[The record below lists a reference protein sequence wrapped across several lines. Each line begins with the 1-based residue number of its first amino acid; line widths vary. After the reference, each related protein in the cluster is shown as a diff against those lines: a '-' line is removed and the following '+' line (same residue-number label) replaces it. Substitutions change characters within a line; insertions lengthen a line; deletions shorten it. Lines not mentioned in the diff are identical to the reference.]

1 MTRVFALDVG
11 GTFAR
16 VAVYEGTDPL
26 WVEVHRTVDLR
37 PLRDLVMDAIRDHD
51 IEACGVAIAGPVDHG
66 RARVTHGTWSASVA
80 DIAVP
85 SIVLNDLAAAA
96 AAIPVLTANDL
107 VHLGG
112 PAPDPK
118 GVACVLGLG
127 TGIGEAILVHD
138 EPVAGEG
145 GHADFAPWDALS
157 SAFLAWLHATKG
169 TRIAIED
176 AIGGRA
182 IADLLAFVAAR
193 EPLGAQVERALH
205 EHDPAVVLVEW
216 ADRDPGCAVAREL
229 LLGALGAEAGNL
241 ALRHLPRRGVYVVG
255 GLARALRAPLVASSA
270 FDRAFSVRGGM
281 TDLVATIPRFVV
293 THPDPGLVGAAAA
306 ARKVLATA

>member
-16 VAVYEGTDPL
+16 VAVYEGLAQL

-51 IEACGVAIAGPVDHG
+51 VEACGVAIAGPVDHG
-66 RARVTHGTWSASVA
+66 RARVTHGTWTASLA

-85 SIVLNDLAAAA
+85 AIVLNDLAAAA
-96 AAIPVLTANDL
+96 AAIPVLTSNDL
-107 VHLGG
+107 VQLGG

-127 TGIGEAILVHD
+127 TGIGEALLVRD

-157 SAFLAWLHATKG
+157 SASSPG
-169 TRIAIED
+169 STR
-176 AIGGRA
+176 R
-182 IADLLAFVAAR
+182 R
-193 EPLGAQVERALH
+193 EPHRDRGRDRRARHRGLARVRRRARDAQRARSSERCTSTIPQWCSWSGRTAIP
-205 EHDPAVVLVEW
+205 DAPIA
-216 ADRDPGCAVAREL
+216 RDL
-229 LLGALGAEAGNL
+229 LLGALGAEAGKPRAATPARAGQSTSSVASRGRC
-241 ALRHLPRRGVYVVG
+241 ALRSS
-255 GLARALRAPLVASSA
+255 RAPHS
-270 FDRAFSVRGGM
+270 
-281 TDLVATIPRFVV
+281 I
-293 THPDPGLVGAAAA
+293 
-306 ARKVLATA
+306 ARSRCGEG

>member
-1 MTRVFALDVG
+1 MMRVFALDVG

-16 VAVYEGTDPL
+16 VAVYEGLDQL

-51 IEACGVAIAGPVDHG
+51 VEACGVAIAGPVDHG

-85 SIVLNDLAAAA
+85 AIVLNDLAAAA
-96 AAIPVLTANDL
+96 AAIPVLASKDL

-127 TGIGEAILVHD
+127 TGIGEALLVQD

-145 GHADFAPWDALS
+145 GHADFAPWDPLS
-157 SAFLAWLHATKG
+157 SAFLAWLRATKG

-193 EPLGAQVERALH
+193 EPLGAPVERALR

-255 GLARALRAPLVASSA
+255 GLARALRAPLVASAA

-281 TDLVATIPRFVV
+281 TDLVASIPRFLV
-293 THPDPGLVGAAAA
+293 THADPGLVGAAAA
-306 ARKVLATA
+306 ARKVLATS